1 MIFLTMKIMRNATNN
16 MEAKNNNII
25 NIKLVIAYDGAKY
38 NGWQRLGSTAN
49 TIQGKF
55 ETLLE
60 KLFGKPIALHASG
73 RTDAGVHARGQVCNF
88 WIDNETVISFCEDE
102 KLPAIKNGIITDE
115 HLHHIQK
122 RINHYLPIDIRVLQL
137 EEAQQRFHAQLWA
150 KGKHY
155 SYTID
160 NGEVAEIFLRRYVSR
175 LEQPLDLSAIRKA
188 IPDFI
193 GEHDFT
199 SFCTKSGKKKSAV
212 RRIDK
217 IEITPNGGLLRFD
230 IYGNGFLYNMIRI
243 IMGTLIEIGLGDRPS
258 NDIPR
263 ILAAQNR
270 TEAGYLAPAAGLCL
284 EEVFY

>member
-1 MIFLTMKIMRNATNN
+1 MTMKMMRNMTNN
-16 MEAKNNNII
+16 METKNNNFI
-25 NIKLVIAYDGAKY
+25 NIKLVVAYDGAKY
-38 NGWQRLGSTAN
+38 NGWQKLGSTAN

-60 KLFGKPIALHASG
+60 KLFGEPIALHASG

-88 WIDNETVISFCEDE
+88 WIDKETVISFYENE
-102 KLPAIKNGIITDE
+102 KLPIIKNDIITDK
-115 HLHHIQK
+115 HLNHIQK

-137 EEAQQRFHAQLWA
+137 EEAPQRFHSQLWA
-150 KGKHY
+150 KSKHY

-193 GEHDFT
+193 GEHDFK
-199 SFCTKSGKKKSAV
+199 SFCTKSGKKKSTV

-217 IEITPNGGLLRFD
+217 IEITQNGGLLRFD

-258 NDIPR
+258 DDIPR

-270 TEAGYLAPAAGLCL
+270 AEAGYLAPAMGLCL